1 MNPQTAKRLIEDE
14 RAAYPRVVDLARHL
28 SLAVRIES
36 ELLRAMRLRVMSS
49 VEAGVE
55 ADLYFSP
62 LVQTRDVNAITL
74 IPAVREHLHQELA
87 QHKDELEAARQV
99 IEAAHG
105 EMDAVILLEELVAYH
120 ALRDDQEAFHA
131 MQQQLGSV
139 IRELEKSDADPGLVS
154 WAAAAIPR
162 LPERAQNSQ
171 AGRVLTGL
179 LSRNL
184 TRMGL
189 TPPAIETT
197 APVSGYA
204 MSPVSLGFQATAGGV
219 ALCYPHRPG
228 YTKVETLGADAVSL
242 ELAWPV
248 PGGWESRM
256 VELQDGE
263 AATTIIP
270 DVPLGLVRLRGINGD
285 ETKLRVDGPFTD
297 LKPKLLGLHRGIKRE
312 VPAFIED
319 ELSDLSWEQQWRPLR
334 TYDEPLVVISAS
346 HRSERTAPLIDEL
359 KRLLHSMGMRTW
371 LPPENFSSDVDWNSE
386 VSRVLSECQSA
397 VVVLSPE
404 TSPENE
410 WLFHELS
417 LLAFRKES
425 DADFPLH
432 LVLAGGLDPETAT
445 SLLSGMDLP
454 GLFQGKMWQEMP
466 ESVAKAISDET
477 STDDLSADAFS
488 AAVVSFPDS
497 EGLANYVD
505 EIANGKASLMQPLD
519 SLIIAGKPVLI
530 YAGETYQGRTSQ
542 GVLKVSQEMS
552 ESLLNEA
559 VQQAARLGFEQRIE
573 PSGQEGSDR
582 HQLLRRTLLDAE
594 HGAVTEWLQQ
604 RAEETSP
611 QEPPPDT
618 QDDRYWKIIGDGKE
632 GHKGTVRSIAISAD
646 GALAMTA
653 GNSHTDQTIKLWD
666 LNNRRLIRTYDEFA
680 EGGGWTPM
688 AIAPD
693 KSSAITGYGGEL
705 RIIDLKSGESSALML
720 SESPLTALAFI
731 DGERYLV
738 GAADGTLLLVNRSGV
753 ELDLSYS
760 RDEVARLGVNGDRA
774 VCLRGPSLEL
784 LDLKKG
790 APIHQIMLGSAESG
804 LHWQRTPLYIDEAT
818 DRLLFGTPLR
828 VLDMGTGKVN
838 SLTDSSQPFVEVTGS
853 WLVRYEGGSEFS
865 LVEDIS
871 APPFTTLS
879 IAPGQPACL
888 ALADDGRRLIIA
900 DYAHNLH
907 VYDLAPALRPTE
919 AENRNPA
926 TGEAAESEAED
937 QMDASSLEL
946 LDSAEEA
953 AAHWRSEG
961 YTPDLVWEPQRLDSL
976 RAILQNNPEHK
987 TELLHEFAWPAP
999 RLLERLED
1007 QTLNGEERSA
1017 IGDLLAAIGD
1027 PRPGV
1032 GLNEEGLPDIDW
1044 VEIPAGEFVYGEG
1057 KEQRKLYLDTYYIS
1071 RYPITNAQ
1079 FQAFVDAG
1087 GYDDK
1092 EWWRGIKWL
1101 RAEEGRWMEMNR
1113 PRDNVSWYE
1122 GVAYCRWLSART
1134 GIETRLPTEQEWE
1147 KAARGKDGRK
1157 YPWGD
1162 EYRVGAAN
1170 VNEPLDS
1177 RGPNYLGHTSAVGLY
1192 PQGGSPYGVQDMAGN
1207 IREWCL
1213 NKIDDPAS
1221 LEPDDSNDSRVYRGG
1236 SWDSFPVHARSA
1248 DRNSDSPLVMSGRR
1262 GFRVLC
1268 SGPLHDR

>member
-1 MNPQTAKRLIEDE
+1 MNPETARRLIEDE

-74 IPAVREHLHQELA
+74 IPAVREHLHRELA
-87 QHKDELEAARQV
+87 QHKDELEAARTV

-105 EMDAVILLEELVAYH
+105 EMDAVILLEEMVAYH

-131 MQQQLGSV
+131 MQRQLGSV
-139 IRELEKSDADPGLVS
+139 IRELEKSDVDPGLVS
-154 WAAAAIPR
+154 WAADAFPR
-162 LPERAQNSQ
+162 LPDRALNSQ

-179 LSRNL
+179 LSSNL

-219 ALCYPHRPG
+219 EICYPHRPG
-228 YTKVETLGADAVSL
+228 YTKVETLAADAVSL

-263 AATTIIP
+263 AVTTVP

-297 LKPKLLGLHRGIKRE
+297 LKPKLLGLHRGIKKE

-319 ELSDLSWEQQWRPLR
+319 ELSDLSWQQQWLPLR
-334 TYDEPLVVISAS
+334 THDEPLVFISAP

-371 LPPENFSSDVDWNSE
+371 LPPENFSSNVDWNSE
-386 VSRVLSECQSA
+386 VSRVLSACQSA

-425 DADFPLH
+425 DADFSLH

-454 GLFQGKMWQEMP
+454 GLFQGRMWQEMP
-466 ESVAKAISDET
+466 ELVAKAISDET
-477 STDDLSADAFS
+477 STDDLSAEAFS

-497 EGLANYVD
+497 KGLENYMD
-505 EIANGKASLMQPLD
+505 EIASGKASLMQPLD
-519 SLIIAGKPVLI
+519 SLIMAGKPVLI
-530 YAGETYQGRTSQ
+530 YAGETYQGQTSQ
-542 GVLKVSQEMS
+542 GVLKVSRAMS

-559 VQQAARLGFEQRIE
+559 VQRAARLGFEQRIE
-573 PSGQEGSDR
+573 PSGQNGSDR

-594 HGAVTEWLQQ
+594 HGAVTEWLKQKPG
-604 RAEETSP
+604 ETTL

-618 QDDRYWKIIGDGKE
+618 QDDRYWKIIDDGKE

-646 GALAMTA
+646 GVLALTA
-653 GNSHTDQTIKLWD
+653 GNSHPDQTIKLWD
-666 LNNRRLIRTYDEFA
+666 LNNRRLIRTYEEFA
-680 EGGGWTPM
+680 QAGGWTPM

-720 SESPLTALAFI
+720 TEAPLTALAFI
-731 DGERYLV
+731 DAERYLV
-738 GAADGTLLLVNRSGV
+738 GAADGSLLLVNRSGV
-753 ELDLSYS
+753 ELDIPYS
-760 RDEVARLGVNGDRA
+760 REEVVRLAVSGDRV
-774 VCLRGPSLEL
+774 VCLRGSSLEQ

-790 APIHQIMLGSAESG
+790 SPIHQIMLGSAESG
-804 LHWQRTPLYIDEAT
+804 LHWQRTPLYIDEAA
-818 DRLLFGTPLR
+818 DRILFGTPLR
-828 VLDMGTGKVN
+828 VLDMGTGKVT
-838 SLTDSSQPFVEVTGS
+838 SLTDSSQLFVEVLGS
-853 WLVRYEGGSEFS
+853 WLVRYDGKSEFS
-865 LVEDIS
+865 IADDIS
-871 APPFTTLS
+871 ALPFATIT
-879 IAPGQPACL
+879 IAPEQPACL
-888 ALADDGRRLIIA
+888 ALADNGRRLIIA
-900 DYAHNLH
+900 DYEHNLH
-907 VYDLAPALRPTE
+907 VYDLAPALG
-919 AENRNPA
+919 A
-926 TGEAAESEAED
+926 TESEAED
-937 QMDASSLEL
+937 VLDASSLDL
-946 LDSAEEA
+946 LASAQKA
-953 AAHWRSEG
+953 AEMWRSEG

-976 RAILQNNPEHK
+976 RAMLQNNPEHK
-987 TELLHEFAWPAP
+987 TQLLQEFAQPAP
-999 RLLERLED
+999 RLLQRLED
-1007 QTLNGEERSA
+1007 QTLNGEERNA

-1044 VEIPAGEFVYGEG
+1044 VEIPAGEFIYGEG
-1057 KEQRKLYLDTYYIS
+1057 KEQEKIFLDTYYIG
-1071 RYPITNAQ
+1071 RYPVTNAQ
-1079 FQAFVDAG
+1079 FQAFIDAG
-1087 GYDDK
+1087 GYQVED
-1092 EWWRGIKWL
+1092 WWQGIRL
-1101 RAEEGRWMEMNR
+1101 MSPEEPSWREANR
-1113 PRDNVSWYE
+1113 PRETISWFE
-1122 GVAYCRWLSART
+1122 AIAFCRWLSHEQ
-1134 GIETRLPTEQEWE
+1134 GVEIRLPTEQEWE
-1147 KAARGKDGRK
+1147 KAARGTDGRE
-1157 YPWGD
+1157 YPWGNG
-1162 EYRVGAAN
+1162 YRAGAAN
-1170 VNEPLDS
+1170 VVEKES
-1177 RGPNYLGHTSAVGLY
+1177 ETGRSGGFGHTCAVGLY
-1192 PQGGSPYGVQDMAGN
+1192 PQGASPYGVFDMTGN
-1207 IREWCL
+1207 VFQWCM
-1213 NKIDDPAS
+1213 NKADSQASVEVDASQVARAWRGGALDAASDFVRPA
-1221 LEPDDSNDSRVYRGG
+1221 LRLANPPDDQD
-1236 SWDSFPVHARSA
+1236 RS
-1248 DRNSDSPLVMSGRR
+1248 G

-1268 SGPLHDR
+1268 VSPFSNR